1 MTDQVWM
8 MPDVVREQARSRG
21 AAPALV
27 FEDRITTYQALDTH
41 ANQIA
46 NGLLAAGVGRHSRV
60 AVLDFNSDRY
70 FEVFFGTTK
79 AGGVLVGINSRLA
92 APEVEY
98 ILTDAEAEVLF
109 VGNEHYELI
118 ERIERSLRSVRLII
132 ALHGGHSRWPD
143 HETWRQCQAEDD
155 PRAAISAD
163 DDFVQVYTSG
173 TTGHPKGVCHTY
185 RTWSAFTSV
194 SRKEAW
200 GAYSSD
206 TVTLACMPL
215 FHVAGFNT
223 TLLTLFAGGR
233 TVIARRAEVEQIL
246 SLLTRWSVTDTL
258 LVPTLIHAIISHPAA
273 AAADFS
279 RLRTILYGAAPIAP
293 DLLDLAREL
302 FGCGFV
308 HMYGLT
314 ENLGGATFLPDE
326 MHRPEFG
333 KLRST
338 GRAHEGLE
346 LRIADVDGNA
356 VGPAE
361 VGEILL
367 RSPWNM
373 RAYWRQPEAT
383 AEALRDGWLHTGD
396 AGYLDADGYLYIYDR
411 VKDMIITGGE
421 NVYPAE
427 VENALFGHPSIAD
440 VAVIGVPDDRWGE
453 AVKALIV
460 LKAGATLDEIAI
472 IEFARARIAGYK
484 LPKSIDAVTV
494 LPRNA
499 SGKLLRRILREP
511 FWRGQARR
519 IH

>member
-1 MTDQVWM
+1 VSENVWK
-8 MPDVVREQARSRG
+8 MPDIVRDQARRRG
-21 AAPALV
+21 AAPALI
-27 FEDRITTYQALDTH
+27 FDERITTYRDLDTH

-46 NGLLAAGVGRHSRV
+46 NGLVAAGVRRYSRV

-70 FEVFFGTTK
+70 VEVFFGTTK
-79 AGGVLVGINSRLA
+79 AGGALVGINSRLA

-98 ILTDAEAEVLF
+98 ILADAGAEVLF

-118 ERIERSLRSVRLII
+118 ELIESSLRCVRLIV

-143 HETWRQCQAEDD
+143 YESWRQSRSDRE
-155 PRAAISAD
+155 PHVAIDVD
-163 DDFVQVYTSG
+163 DDFIQIYTSG

-185 RTWSAFTSV
+185 RTWSAFTRV
-194 SRKEAW
+194 SRQEAW

-223 TLLTLFAGGR
+223 TCLTLLAGGCS
-233 TVIARRAEVEQIL
+233 VIARRAEVEQIL
-246 SLLTRWSVTDTL
+246 RLLTRWGVTDTL
-258 LVPTLIHAIISHPAA
+258 LVPALIHAITSHPAA
-273 AAADFS
+273 ASADFS

-293 DLLDLAREL
+293 DLLDRAREL
-302 FGCGFV
+302 FGCDFV

-314 ENLGGATFLPDE
+314 ENLGGATYLPDE
-326 MHRPEFG
+326 MHRPELG

-338 GRAHEGLE
+338 GRAHEGLQ
-346 LRIADVDGNA
+346 LRIVDADGNA
-356 VGPAE
+356 VAPGN
-361 VGEILL
+361 VGEVLL

-373 RAYWRQPEAT
+373 RGYWRNPDAT

-396 AGYLDADGYLYIYDR
+396 AGYLDADGYLYIHDR
-411 VKDMIITGGE
+411 VKDMIVTGGE

-460 LKAGATLDEIAI
+460 LKAGASLDKEAI
-472 IEFARARIAGYK
+472 VGFARARIAAYK
-484 LPKSIDAVTV
+484 LPKSIDVVTE

-499 SGKLLRRILREP
+499 SGKLLRRVLREP
-511 FWRGQARR
+511 FWHGQARR
-519 IH
+519 VH